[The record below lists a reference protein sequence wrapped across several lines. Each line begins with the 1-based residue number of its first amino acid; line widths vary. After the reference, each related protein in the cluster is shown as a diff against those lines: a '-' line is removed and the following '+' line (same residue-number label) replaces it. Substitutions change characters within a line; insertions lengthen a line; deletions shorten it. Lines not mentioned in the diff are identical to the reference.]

1 MALRCLIVDDN
12 PEFLR
17 AARDLLERQGIS
29 VVAVA
34 ATGEEAVARAR
45 DLRPDFALVDIEL
58 GEESGF
64 ALVQRLAAED
74 GDLARNLILIST
86 HDADEFAELIEASPA
101 AGFVSKSDVAADA
114 IEALLA
120 RRSE

>member
-101 AGFVSKSDVAADA
+101 AGFVAKSDVAADA

>member
-1 MALRCLIVDDN
+1 MALRCLIVDDS
-12 PEFLR
+12 PEFLQ
-17 AARDLLERQGIS
+17 AARNLLERQGIS

-34 ATGEEAVARAR
+34 ATGEEAVTRAR

-101 AGFVSKSDVAADA
+101 AGFVAKSDIAADA

-120 RRSE
+120 RRGE